1 MISKPSMPKSLT
13 HQGDIGAEPQ
23 FAPEADLW
31 PEAAQQSLQLMLARV
46 NSVLL
51 GKEQVV
57 SRVFGALLAGGHVL
71 LEDVPGVGKTLLVR
85 AIARVIGGEFRRI
98 QFTSDLQPADVVG
111 GMVWDGKRG
120 ELVFRQ
126 GPLMANVVLADEIN
140 RTPPRTQSA
149 LLEAM
154 EERSVSAD
162 GETRPLPQPFMLLA
176 TQNPLRDDGTYP
188 LPEAQ
193 LDRFM
198 MRLSI
203 GYPSP
208 EDEIGMLASGR
219 QRLLPELLRPVI
231 VPEEWM
237 RMQKD
242 AQSVHVHPALLAYAV
257 HVVGATRAS
266 AELQLGASPR
276 ATLDWVRA
284 SQAEA
289 YVAGRRYVV
298 PDDMKATAEPVLAH
312 RLLVRD
318 EAWVKG
324 RTAVKVLADIMA
336 AAPVP
341 ASEGGRRR

>member
-1 MISKPSMPKSLT
+1 MIPKQMAQ
-13 HQGDIGAEPQ
+13 QGESGLAEPLQ
-23 FAPEADLW
+23 GMEPDLW
-31 PEAAQQSLQLMLARV
+31 PAAAQQSLQLMMARV

-51 GKEQVV
+51 GKSEVV
-57 SRVFGALLAGGHVL
+57 SRVFSALLAGGHVL

-85 AIARVIGGEFRRI
+85 AIARVMGGEFRRI
-98 QFTSDLQPADVVG
+98 QFTSDMQPADVVG
-111 GMVWDGKRG
+111 GMIWDGKRG

-162 GETRPLPQPFMLLA
+162 GETRQLPQPFMLLA

-203 GYPSP
+203 GYPAP
-208 EDEIGMLASGR
+208 EDEIGMLESGR

-231 VPEEWM
+231 VPEEWL
-237 RMQKD
+237 RMQRD

-257 HVVGATRAS
+257 QVAGATRVS
-266 AELQLGASPR
+266 PDLLLGASPR
-276 ATLDWVRA
+276 ASLDWIRA
-284 SQAEA
+284 SQAAA

-298 PDDMKATAEPVLAH
+298 PDDMKHTAVPVLAH
-312 RLLVRD
+312 RLLLRD

-324 RTAVKVLADIMA
+324 STPAKVLEAILSSTAVPM
-336 AAPVP
+336 P

>member
-1 MISKPSMPKSLT
+1 M
-13 HQGDIGAEPQ
+13 
-23 FAPEADLW
+23 W

-57 SRVFGALLAGGHVL
+57 SQVFGALLAGGHVL

-98 QFTSDLQPADVVG
+98 QFTSDMQPADVVG

-120 ELVFRQ
+120 ELIFRQ

-162 GETRPLPQPFMLLA
+162 GETRPLPVPFMLLA

-198 MRLSI
+198 LRLSI

-257 HVVGATRAS
+257 HIVGTTRTS
-266 AELQLGASPR
+266 PELQLGASPR
-276 ATLDWVRA
+276 ATLDWIRA
-284 SQAEA
+284 SQAAA

-298 PDDMKATAEPVLAH
+298 PDDMKQMAEPVLAH
-312 RLLVRD
+312 RLLMKD
-318 EAWVKG
+318 EAWARGK
-324 RTAVKVLADIMA
+324 TPAKVLDDILS

-341 ASEGGRRR
+341 MPASESGRRR